1 MHEVDPEETRT
12 QEVTWLNE
20 RIATLEKEKAAM
32 EMALQAVEMKVALQ
46 EGFIKELVQRCGLM
60 E

>member
-1 MHEVDPEETRT
+1 M
-12 QEVTWLNE
+12 NE